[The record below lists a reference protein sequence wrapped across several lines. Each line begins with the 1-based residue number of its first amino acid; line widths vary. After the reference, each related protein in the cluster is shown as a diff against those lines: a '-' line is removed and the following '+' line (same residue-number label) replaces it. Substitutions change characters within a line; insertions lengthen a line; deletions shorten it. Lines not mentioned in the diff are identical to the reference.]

1 MENPAVTIAHKDFT
15 PEVTRD
21 GFFSRDMEPLSD
33 CLRRANDWIA
43 DANPRIVNVET
54 VVLPNM
60 HAEEGSED
68 PDISTSGEMHSSW
81 HQFIRVWY
89 ET

>member
-1 MENPAVTIAHKDFT
+1 MAVAFKDFA
-15 PEVTRD
+15 PKITRS
-21 GFFSRDMEPLSD
+21 GIFSRDMEPLTD
-33 CLRRANDWIA
+33 CLRRANDWIGV
-43 DANPRIVNVET
+43 DNPRIINVET

-60 HAEEGSED
+60 HCEEGSED